1 MKNMIIPF
9 NQKHF
14 GLCFRKKSLQNY
26 ERFGSQPH
34 YPAPVKFALA
44 HCIMPL
50 KTYFN
55 EKFHFGDFDFLAFL
69 SGYAYLRLLGALPI
83 LSKISKQNNFW
94 ASLTILHMCPNVL
107 FDQIFFSN

>member
-44 HCIMPL
+44 HCTFFKKQTL
-50 KTYFN
+50 N
-55 EKFHFGDFDFLAFL
+55 
-69 SGYAYLRLLGALPI
+69 
-83 LSKISKQNNFW
+83 ISLIPTLN
-94 ASLTILHMCPNVL
+94 
-107 FDQIFFSN
+107 

>member
-44 HCIMPL
+44 HCIEI
-50 KTYFN
+50 TN
-55 EKFHFGDFDFLAFL
+55 S
-69 SGYAYLRLLGALPI
+69 SGSQ
-83 LSKISKQNNFW
+83 SK
-94 ASLTILHMCPNVL
+94 
-107 FDQIFFSN
+107 D

>member
-44 HCIMPL
+44 HCKL
-50 KTYFN
+50 KQYLELFSILVI
-55 EKFHFGDFDFLAFL
+55 KDFVIID
-69 SGYAYLRLLGALPI
+69 R
-83 LSKISKQNNFW
+83 
-94 ASLTILHMCPNVL
+94 SL
-107 FDQIFFSN
+107 Q